1 MPQRVPID
9 AAFPRYRVATNLGE
23 AQFVLDVHW
32 NARAEAWYLD
42 LSTEDGELI
51 RAGLKIVLG
60 ALLGVRSTDRR
71 MPDGVLVASDLSGE
85 GRDATLD
92 DLGSRVVV
100 FFYPSS
106 EL

>member
-1 MPQRVPID
+1 MPQRLPID
-9 AAFPRYRVATNLGE
+9 AAFPRYRVATNLGDT
-23 AQFVLDVHW
+23 QYVMDVHW

-42 LSTEDGELI
+42 ISTEDGEPI
-51 RAGLKIVLG
+51 RSGMKIVLG
-60 ALLGVRSTDRR
+60 ALLGLRSTDPR
-71 MPDGVLVASDLSGE
+71 MPDGVLVASDMSGE

>member
-1 MPQRVPID
+1 MPQRLPID

-23 AQFVLDVHW
+23 TQFVLDVHW
-32 NARAEAWYLD
+32 NGRAEAWYLD
-42 LSTEDGELI
+42 LATEDGAPI
-51 RAGLKIVLG
+51 RSGMKIVLG
-60 ALLGVRSTDRR
+60 ALLGIRSRDPR